1 MLGVRFLDVDFMR
14 INSAWSYCIDY
25 MPFLNSQT
33 APAVALAPNQ
43 QGAAISRD
51 ISPPRCRNYLLH
63 CARSIGAVDA
73 PPVGGLLDSGKRI
86 SKELCRRPFTSAPP
100 GRGDFLVSNFH
111 PGVIP
116 GNLV

>member
-1 MLGVRFLDVDFMR
+1 MSISCGKTLSARLLLYRLYIFLEQ
-14 INSAWSYCIDY
+14 S
-25 MPFLNSQT
+25 T

-43 QGAAISRD
+43 QGVAISRH
-51 ISPPRCRNYLLH
+51 ICPPRCRNYLLH

-100 GRGDFLVSNFH
+100 GRGDFSDSNFH
-111 PGVIP
+111 PALIP